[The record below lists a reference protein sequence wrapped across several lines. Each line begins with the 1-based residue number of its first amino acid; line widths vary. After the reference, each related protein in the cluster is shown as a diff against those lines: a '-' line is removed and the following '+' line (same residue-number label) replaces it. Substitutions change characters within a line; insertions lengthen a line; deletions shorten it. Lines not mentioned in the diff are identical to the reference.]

1 MKEKLAPVRESLQ
14 FIHPR
19 NLKHL
24 TFYLEGLVRGR
35 LWLQIIIGML
45 LGLAVGYLYGP
56 EVGLVGRQTAETI
69 GSWLAIPGRVFLTLL
84 QMIVVPLIFASIIRG
99 IAANENVGQLR
110 SVGIRLV
117 VYFLLT
123 TTVAVSLGIA
133 TASVMQ
139 PGKYVENPPAAAK
152 VSGSEVKEE
161 LKGDT
166 VSLAS
171 IPESV
176 VSVLP
181 KNPIN
186 AAVETN
192 LLQIVLFS
200 VVIGLALLSLQP
212 KQSKPLLDV
221 LGSLQSVSMAV
232 VKWTMLLAPLA
243 VFGLMAQVTIQT
255 GISTLLGVGMYVVTV
270 IVGLFLMLCVY
281 MALAFFFGNFTPW
294 QFLSHVKGV
303 MLLAFST
310 GSSAA
315 VMPMTIKTVEEKL
328 RVRPSISQF
337 VVPIGATVNMD
348 ATALFQGIATVFLT
362 QVYGLELSIGLMIA
376 LVMTVIGSSIG
387 APATP
392 GVGIVILSVVLK
404 GVGVPAEG
412 ITLIIGVDRILEMM
426 RTSINVTGDMAAS
439 IVMDRFARMK
449 RSLDEEEADEDRFEQ
464 KRLALGDDVIVD
476 EEYSSQPQPSP
487 A

>member
-1 MKEKLAPVRESLQ
+1 
-14 FIHPR
+14 
-19 NLKHL
+19 
-24 TFYLEGLVRGR
+24 
-35 LWLQIIIGML
+35 
-45 LGLAVGYLYGP
+45 
-56 EVGLVGRQTAETI
+56 
-69 GSWLAIPGRVFLTLL
+69 
-84 QMIVVPLIFASIIRG
+84 VVPLIFASIIRG

-110 SVGIRLV
+110 SVGVRLV

-123 TTVAVSLGIA
+123 TTVAVTLGIA

-139 PGKYVENPPAAAK
+139 PGKFVENPPAAQK
-152 VSGSEVKEE
+152 VTGSEVKEE

-176 VSVLP
+176 VSILP

-255 GISTLLGVGMYVVTV
+255 GISTLFGVGMYVLTV
-270 IVGLFLMLCVY
+270 IVGLLLMLCVY

-449 RSLDEEEADEDRFEQ
+449 RSLDEEEADEDKFEQ